1 MKKYIVI
8 LFLILPQIIF
18 AELYITPKFNY
29 AFDINRTYNIGN
41 ETANLANFIG
51 GGFSL
56 GYRVLSK
63 NRQEYPLL
71 GLNSNILFFKVF

>member
-1 MKKYIVI
+1 MMKKYIII

-29 AFDINRTYNIGN
+29 AFDINNAYNVGS
-41 ETANLANFIG
+41 ETINFANFIG

-56 GYRVLSK
+56 GYRVPSK
-63 NRQEYPLL
+63 IEYLL
-71 GLNSNILFFKVF
+71 LDLNLNILFFKVF